1 MYHIRV
7 KKYKINPINYKPGWI
22 LIVPDPYN
30 KYIVYVLLIKYYSE
44 LYTKGLSEFSIRIP
58 VDSIKKYAV

>member
-30 KYIVYVLLIKYYSE
+30 KCIVSVILIKYYSK
-44 LYTKGLSEFSIRIP
+44 LYNPGMSEFSSR
-58 VDSIKKYAV
+58 DSA